1 MAPCARTVSAWQR
14 SSGRCGAVGRSR
26 RTARDERRRTH
37 QQNFLT
43 DARVVRR
50 LVADV
55 EPDELVVDVG
65 AGTGVLTL
73 AVAAAGARVLA
84 VERDPVWS
92 QRLRA
97 RVREAGLDE
106 RVRVVL
112 GDLRAVALPVGR
124 WRVIASPP
132 FGLTTTLLRRLLDD
146 PARGPARAD
155 LVLQFEVTRKFAA
168 HPPTTL
174 LGSSW
179 APWWETTLVE
189 RIPRTSFR
197 PIPGSTWGGC
207 VSEGVAWTCCPQS
220 SRPPGRRSS
229 ATRGPLHGPPWP
241 PCGRPPLTSS
251 GSAPLLEAGL
261 DDRPRPSRARV
272 ERVVDPD
279 ARASSCP
286 QHYVTLN
293 SRTMPFVK
301 CGGPSPS
308 GLSLVEP
315 VPMKHTIA

>member
-1 MAPCARTVSAWQR
+1 M
-14 SSGRCGAVGRSR
+14 GRSR
-26 RTARDERRRTH
+26 RTSRDERRRTH

-73 AVAAAGARVLA
+73 VGAAAGARVLA

-155 LVLQFEVTRKFAA
+155 LVLQFEVARKFAA

-197 PIPGSTWGGC
+197 PIPGVDAGWLRIRRRRLDMLSP
-207 VSEGVAWTCCPQS
+207 ELAPAWETFLRDAWPPS
-220 SRPPGRRSS
+220 AGRPGRP
-229 ATRGPLHGPPWP
+229 AG
-241 PCGRPPLTSS
+241 GR
-251 GSAPLLEAGL
+251 
-261 DDRPRPSRARV
+261 R
-272 ERVVDPD
+272 
-279 ARASSCP
+279 
-286 QHYVTLN
+286 
-293 SRTMPFVK
+293 
-301 CGGPSPS
+301 
-308 GLSLVEP
+308 
-315 VPMKHTIA
+315 